1 MMKKLTN
8 DELTN
13 LLETLDDDTE
23 YARGIVDSL
32 VHQCC
37 DKLDQYVQYVFE
49 LLEGGSNNITDAELD
64 DIIMTIPALLY
75 FCGTQQELLGL
86 KQDMSDVSKTTDY
99 NDVYAETVGTEGH
112 KKAVATNAVMNKT
125 LVSTIYG
132 SAHDIIKQKVS
143 YATELLQSA
152 KKVVSRRMSEL
163 ELSKIAPTKIN

>member
-23 YARGIVDSL
+23 YARSIVDSL

-112 KKAVATNAVMNKT
+112 KTAVETNADMNKT